1 MAKSKIFVGLEIGTY
16 KVCLAVGEVR
26 GDGAIKIL
34 GQGTHPSSG
43 VRKGEITDAE
53 QVSVCI
59 REALA
64 KAEEKS
70 AVEVESVYLAI
81 TGAHIT
87 SMQSRGRARIGD
99 DQSEIT
105 EEDLGEVKEMARN
118 VTLPPD
124 HGIIHSILQH
134 YYVDGQEKVVN
145 PVGMLGQKLE
155 ADYHIIHGQKN
166 RVQNSI
172 RCVRECRLEV
182 EDIVFSPI
190 AAAQVLL
197 NRETRQQGA
206 VLIDI
211 GAGTT
216 EYAMYLD
223 GAIIASGCVG
233 VGGDHLTNDLS
244 IVLKLPMVRSEKLKI
259 EHGSADPD
267 SVDDEVIDLEADSHF
282 AGAPV
287 ERSLLAQ
294 VIASRL
300 RELFELIKQRLMEGG
315 SYQKI
320 GAGIFL
326 TGGVSLTPGIGTLA
340 EEIFEL
346 PVRRP
351 GDPGMSGPSIPMEH
365 PQYSVPIGLLRYA
378 QLMDENRPKAGA
390 LASLTRRFKGMFGG
404 GAK

>member
-197 NRETRQQGA
+197 NRDTRQQGA

-216 EYAMYLD
+216 E
-223 GAIIASGCVG
+223 
-233 VGGDHLTNDLS
+233 
-244 IVLKLPMVRSEKLKI
+244 
-259 EHGSADPD
+259 
-267 SVDDEVIDLEADSHF
+267 
-282 AGAPV
+282 
-287 ERSLLAQ
+287 
-294 VIASRL
+294 
-300 RELFELIKQRLMEGG
+300 
-315 SYQKI
+315 
-320 GAGIFL
+320 
-326 TGGVSLTPGIGTLA
+326 
-340 EEIFEL
+340 
-346 PVRRP
+346 
-351 GDPGMSGPSIPMEH
+351 
-365 PQYSVPIGLLRYA
+365 
-378 QLMDENRPKAGA
+378 
-390 LASLTRRFKGMFGG
+390 
-404 GAK
+404 

>member
-34 GQGTHPSSG
+34 GQGVHLSSG
-43 VRKGEITDAE
+43 VRKGEITDSD

-59 REALA
+59 REALE

-81 TGAHIT
+81 TGAHIDSLT
-87 SMQSRGRARIGD
+87 SKGCARIGD
-99 DQSEIT
+99 DQTEIA
-105 EEDLGEVKEMARN
+105 EEDLDEVKEMARN
-118 VTLPPD
+118 VVLPPE

-134 YYVDGQEKVVN
+134 YYVDGGEKILN

-197 NRETRQQGA
+197 NREARSQGA
-206 VLIDI
+206 ILLDI

-216 EYAMYLD
+216 EYAMYFD
-223 GAIIASGCVG
+223 GAIVASGCVG

-259 EHGSADPD
+259 DYGSADPD
-267 SVDDEVIDLEADSHF
+267 SVGDEIIDLEADSHF

-287 ERSLLAQ
+287 ERSLIAN

-300 RELFELIKQRLMEGG
+300 RELFELIRQRLEKTGY
-315 SYQKI
+315 YQRI

-326 TGGVSLTPGIGTLA
+326 TGGVSLTAGIGTLA

-346 PVRRP
+346 PVKRP
-351 GDPGMSGPSIPMEH
+351 GDPGMSGHSIPMEN

-378 QLMDENRPKAGA
+378 QLMDESRPKAGA

-404 GAK
+404 K